1 MSSLGSLNGVSAL
14 VQEALESCLL
24 LLPCEVA
31 VRGQLRKQILTEHE
45 NVGVTTM
52 TSQPPEL

>member
-1 MSSLGSLNGVSAL
+1 MNGVSAL

-24 LLPCEVA
+24 ILPCEVTE
-31 VRGQLRKQILTEHE
+31 RGQLRKQILTKHE
-45 NVGVTTM
+45 VGVTTM